1 MRNEPA
7 LHIPARARDENGV
20 RAGIDIDAV
29 DVDSETA
36 LMLAIYKGFVPA
48 IHILLEAGADI
59 EASES
64 KYFTALIL
72 AVILADVLV
81 VSILLQAGA
90 NIERLAIHG
99 EQTPVIWAA
108 YRGNNSVIR
117 ILLEAGA
124 DVGWVDYFGRAALS
138 SATSRGDTSIILILL
153 AAGSNFHSL

>member
-1 MRNEPA
+1 
-7 LHIPARARDENGV
+7 
-20 RAGIDIDAV
+20 V

-72 AVILADVLV
+72 AVILADVSV

-90 NIERLAIHG
+90 NIEK
-99 EQTPVIWAA
+99 
-108 YRGNNSVIR
+108 
-117 ILLEAGA
+117 AG
-124 DVGWVDYFGRAALS
+124 D
-138 SATSRGDTSIILILL
+138 SRRTDTSHVGCLPWRQ
-153 AAGSNFHSL
+153 FCH